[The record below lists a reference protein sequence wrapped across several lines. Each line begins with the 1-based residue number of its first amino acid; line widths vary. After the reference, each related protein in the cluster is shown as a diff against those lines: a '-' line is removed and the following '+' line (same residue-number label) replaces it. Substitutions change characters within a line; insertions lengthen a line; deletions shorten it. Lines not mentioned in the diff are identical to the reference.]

1 MNKHQIPFSLP
12 IGPNLYFINY
22 GTHKCVFFSWNSFQ
36 SASKLN
42 IFVLN
47 FQSAWLTFC
56 CSACSEAEGQE
67 SESGRQMH
75 FKLYNYREHPV

>member
-1 MNKHQIPFSLP
+1 MYQIPLSLP
-12 IGPNLYFINY
+12 IGHILYFINY
-22 GTHKCVFFSWNSFQ
+22 DTHKGVFFSWNSFQ
-36 SASKLN
+36 SASKLK
-42 IFVLN
+42 ISVVN

-67 SESGRQMH
+67 SESGRQLH